1 MISYILRRVLLAI
14 PVLLGIVIV
23 VFFLIRAIPGDPCTS
38 LLGERATAEACERF
52 NEANGLNE
60 PIYVQLGIYMKNVFT
75 FNLGESVRFS
85 RPVNQLLIERLPL
98 TAELAISALILA
110 VVVGVPMGILA
121 ARRHNTLA
129 DAGTM
134 AVANIGVSM
143 PVFWLGLM
151 LAYLFAIVLRDTPFS
166 LPPSG
171 RLNAGVFSVPYY
183 EVWGWNLTD
192 GTVWA
197 RLNEFFGNFYIGNAL
212 ITGNWEVFGDAIKHM
227 ILPALALS
235 SIPLAVIARIT
246 RSSLL
251 EVMGKDYIRTARAKG
266 AREKTVVRAH
276 ALRNALL
283 PVVTIIGLQLGALL
297 GGAVLTE
304 TVFNLAGIGRA
315 LFDAI
320 TGRDY
325 AIVQGF
331 TVIIAGGYV
340 LVNLLVDLSY
350 AWLDPRIR
358 LE

>member
-1 MISYILRRVLLAI
+1 
-14 PVLLGIVIV
+14 
-23 VFFLIRAIPGDPCTS
+23 
-38 LLGERATAEACERF
+38 
-52 NEANGLNE
+52 
-60 PIYVQLGIYMKNVFT
+60 
-75 FNLGESVRFS
+75 
-85 RPVNQLLIERLPL
+85 
-98 TAELAISALILA
+98 
-110 VVVGVPMGILA
+110 
-121 ARRHNTLA
+121 
-129 DAGTM
+129 
-134 AVANIGVSM
+134 
-143 PVFWLGLM
+143 
-151 LAYLFAIVLRDTPFS
+151 
-166 LPPSG
+166 
-171 RLNAGVFSVPYY
+171 
-183 EVWGWNLTD
+183 
-192 GTVWA
+192 
-197 RLNEFFGNFYIGNAL
+197 
-212 ITGNWEVFGDAIKHM
+212 M
-227 ILPALALS
+227 ILPAVALAT
-235 SIPLAVIARIT
+235 IPLSVIARIT

-266 AREKTVVRAH
+266 AREATVVRGH

-304 TVFNLAGIGRA
+304 TVFNLAGVGRA